1 MESID
6 KFTLIAG
13 DDIRWN
19 DMITIRQPT
28 LMDIRSVGYHKY
40 QAYLSV
46 LLIQKQNILDM
57 MSVDDPQLRHA
68 LDLYMILGAD
78 DDIRSMFIEAL
89 SFFIRE
95 PVSFDN
101 GSFYIGCIPAT
112 SRILDPVK
120 SIICEIS
127 YIKQDT
133 PPEEPKFA
141 SKRAR
146 EIWLKTQKGKR
157 ELEKAKAKN
166 KKGDDSMELPNL
178 ISAVAA
184 EHPGY
189 NLTNIWNLTV
199 YQLYDQFA
207 RINTRVQ
214 IDVYGQRWA
223 AWGQDDFDTTMW
235 FKNYSRKE

>member
-1 MESID
+1 MANID
-6 KFTLIAG
+6 SFTLISG
-13 DDIRWN
+13 DDVCWN
-19 DMITIRQPT
+19 DMVTIRQPT
-28 LMDIRSVGYHKY
+28 LMDIRSIGYHKY
-40 QAYLSV
+40 QAYLSI
-46 LLIQKQNILDM
+46 LLIQKANIIDM
-57 MSVDDPQLRHA
+57 MGIDDPQISDA
-68 LDLYMILGAD
+68 IDLYMILGAD
-78 DDIRSMFIEAL
+78 DGIRNMFIEAL

-101 GSFYIGCIPAT
+101 GSFYIGCVPAAAK
-112 SRILDPVK
+112 ILEPVK

-127 YIKQDT
+127 YIKQDAS
-133 PPEEPKFA
+133 PEEPKFA

-157 ELEKAKAKN
+157 DLEKAKRN
-166 KKGDDSMELPNL
+166 KADENMELPNL

-223 AWGQDDFDTTMW
+223 AWGQEDFDTTMW
-235 FKNYSRKE
+235 FKNNSRKE

>member
-1 MESID
+1 MVNID
-6 KFTLIAG
+6 KFALIAG

-28 LMDIRSVGYHKY
+28 LMDIRLVGYHKY
-40 QAYLSV
+40 QAYLSM

-57 MSVDDPQLRHA
+57 MGIDDPQLA
-68 LDLYMILGAD
+68 DNLDLYMILGAD
-78 DDIRSMFIEAL
+78 VSIRNMFIEAL

-101 GSFYIGCIPAT
+101 DSFYIGCIPAT
-112 SRILDPVK
+112 SRVLDPIK
-120 SIICEIS
+120 SIICEMS

-157 ELEKAKAKN
+157 DLEKAKHN
-166 KKGDDSMELPNL
+166 KVDENMELPNL
-178 ISAVAA
+178 ISAIAA
-184 EHPGY
+184 EHYGY

-214 IDVYGQRWA
+214 IGVYGQRWA

-235 FKNYSRKE
+235 FKNNSRKE